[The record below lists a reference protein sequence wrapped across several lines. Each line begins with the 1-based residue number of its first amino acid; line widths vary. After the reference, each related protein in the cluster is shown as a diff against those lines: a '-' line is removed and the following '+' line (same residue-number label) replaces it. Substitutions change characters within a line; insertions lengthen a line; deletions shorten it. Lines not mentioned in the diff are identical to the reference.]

1 MNIAEKPIKFKALT
15 GTIVIHIV
23 LFLLFLLFR
32 YSTPSVAP
40 VEELG
45 MEVNLGTSEDGNG
58 DDQPFASQNPSMGVP
73 QQEQS
78 TAKEHQD
85 DAKAIESSNEPEAP
99 AVLPIN
105 EKPKEGKKIK
115 KDGDKKKLIS
125 KSQPKQQVDKKSK
138 QQQPRYVYH
147 SGNGQG
153 GNGSLENQHGKSQ
166 GNTKGNGDRGV
177 PFGMPNSNNYTGSP
191 GNGTGGISHTLMGR
205 EISPRKFEAEF
216 SEGGKVVVQVRVDRE
231 GNILSKIVKSSP
243 SKRLSDIAFDKISK
257 ARFSKSTDAAPEQ
270 IGTVTFIFK
279 TRQQD

>member
-1 MNIAEKPIKFKALT
+1 MTLAEQPIKVKALT

-23 LFLLFLLFR
+23 LLLLFFLFR
-32 YSTPSVAP
+32 YSTPIVAP

-45 MEVNLGTSEDGNG
+45 MEVNLGTSNDGYG
-58 DDQPFASQNPSMGVP
+58 DDQPFASENSSIGLA

-78 TAKEHQD
+78 TISETQENSKS
-85 DAKAIESSNEPEAP
+85 IESSNEPEAP

-105 EKPKEGKKIK
+105 EKPKEGKQLNKS
-115 KDGDKKKLIS
+115 GDKKKVAS
-125 KSQPKQQVDKKSK
+125 KSQTKQADYKTK

-153 GNGSLENQHGKSQ
+153 GNGSLEKQTGKSE

-216 SEGGKVVVQVRVDRE
+216 SEGGKVVVQVRVDRD
-231 GNILSKIVKSSP
+231 GNIISKIVKSSP
-243 SKRLSDIAFDKISK
+243 SKRLSDIALDKISK
-257 ARFSKSTDAAPEQ
+257 AKFSKSTEAAPEQ
-270 IGTVTFIFK
+270 IGTVTFVFK